1 VALSVSIPF
10 TVSASLSAVALM
22 AGQIPLTFAGLGARD
37 VALVVLLARYMTPE
51 MAAAMG
57 LLISTRGLLP
67 PLLGLPV
74 MRPYL
79 SSTIDDA
86 RTWRRRMD
94 AIQ

>member
-1 VALSVSIPF
+1 
-10 TVSASLSAVALM
+10 
-22 AGQIPLTFAGLGARD
+22 
-37 VALVVLLARYMTPE
+37 
-51 MAAAMG
+51 
-57 LLISTRGLLP
+57 LP